1 MIDASYIK
9 AHPHVAGARGVNQAM
24 DHTKRALNNQLH
36 LAVDAHGMDP
46 MRLILTEGTLRSGLY
61 SGFDT
66 AQYYSRTSRAL
77 EFPAGLRDGVSSVTP
92 EPEPFEHSWDLS
104 DSRLPHPTGNDVQL

>member
-36 LAVDAHGMDP
+36 LAVDAHGMP
-46 MRLILTEGTLRSGLY
+46 MRLILTEGTLRIVL
-61 SGFDT
+61 
-66 AQYYSRTSRAL
+66 
-77 EFPAGLRDGVSSVTP
+77 
-92 EPEPFEHSWDLS
+92 WI
-104 DSRLPHPTGNDVQL
+104 